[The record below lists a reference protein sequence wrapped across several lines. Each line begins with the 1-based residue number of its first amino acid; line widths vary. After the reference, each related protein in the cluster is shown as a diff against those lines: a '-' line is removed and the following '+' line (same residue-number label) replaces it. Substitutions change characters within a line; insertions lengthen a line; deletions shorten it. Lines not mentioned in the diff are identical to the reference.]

1 MLSDAELAQFATDG
15 YLHLRGVVAE
25 PLLAAVDAEIDGVVA
40 EKPPPPEAVASHR
53 YYKRPERVPA
63 AAGLFRASPLLALTG
78 QLVAPHEVDLA
89 FAHIQIVLNIPP
101 NPRRAPV
108 PHVDGH
114 LPHQEKPD
122 TFTILAGVFL
132 GDETELGRGNV
143 WVWPGSHHQHAR
155 VYAREG
161 VRALLPHGGQAA
173 LLDPPETYGEP
184 VPILAQ
190 RGDVLLAHYLLGHAT
205 GANTTDR
212 VRRIVYHRLVAVG
225 HEQRWAE
232 TLTDVFAEFA
242 PLRRFAPDV
251 GEGA

>member
-1 MLSDAELAQFATDG
+1 MLSDDQLARFAIDG
-15 YLHLRGVVAE
+15 YLHLPSVIDE
-25 PLLAAVDAEIDGVVA
+25 ELLAAVDAEIDGLVA
-40 EKPPPPEAVASHR
+40 EKPPPPGAVASHR
-53 YYKRPERVPA
+53 HYQRPERVPA
-63 AAGLFRASPLLALTG
+63 AEALFRASALPAITG
-78 QLVAPHEVDLA
+78 QLVAPHTVDLA

-101 NPRRAPV
+101 NPHRAPV

-114 LPHQEKPD
+114 LPHQDKPD

-132 GDETELGRGNV
+132 GDETEVGRGNV
-143 WVWPGSHHQHAR
+143 WVWPGSHRQHER
-155 VYAREG
+155 VYARAG

-184 VPILAQ
+184 VPILAR

-205 GANTTDR
+205 GANTTDQ

-232 TLTDVFAEFA
+232 TLTDAFAEFA
-242 PLRRFAPDV
+242 PLRRFAPSP
-251 GEGA
+251 GPTP

>member
-1 MLSDAELAQFATDG
+1 MLSEDEMARFAVDG
-15 YLHLRGVVAE
+15 YLHLPGVIDE
-25 PLLAAVDAEIDGVVA
+25 ELLAAVDDEIDGVVA
-40 EKPPPPEAVASHR
+40 EKPPPPDAVAAHR

-63 AAGLFRASPLLALTG
+63 AEALFRASALPAITG
-78 QLVAPHEVDLA
+78 ELVAPHVVDLA

-101 NPRRAPV
+101 NPSRAPV

-132 GDETELGRGNV
+132 GDETEVDHGNV
-143 WVWPGSHHQHAR
+143 WVWPGSHRQHER

-173 LLDPPETYGEP
+173 LLDPPEPYGEP
-184 VPILAQ
+184 VPILAR

-205 GANTTDR
+205 GANTSDH

-225 HEQRWAE
+225 HEHRWAD
-232 TLTDVFAEFA
+232 TLTDAFTEFA
-242 PLRRFAPDV
+242 PLRRFAP
-251 GEGA
+251 GGAAG